1 MKKYFELDITN
12 KKYRSVL
19 LLSYSTIAILA
30 VAVVITVLFSWFN
43 AYTQKVIYDMSM
55 TQLQNLDTIVSNN
68 LDMCRTQLQ
77 TAWQDANIK
86 QHIYTRS
93 DSWKN
98 ENWIGSYLQRLCVN
112 NGIAE
117 YVCLFRNDSEFRYY
131 GWRYPDA
138 EEMRQIEKKIM
149 ETDHDMQQFI
159 IKTDQRENLC
169 VFLTERSSLG
179 SRPQRG
185 IIYSLDLNA
194 LEKKLI
200 AQNAEDSTLLV
211 YASDGQS
218 VIDGKLPADIRLQV
232 WSLLNGTARASQSAE
247 LILNGSKYLCNSIYN
262 ESTDLYFVMV
272 QNYHVLQAQI
282 SEIRGAAFLSVL
294 LSLFTALLLAIFLA
308 NKLYN
313 PLQDFFSRISS
324 GPEILPG
331 NDDYSK
337 HQAEITSEKIISQ
350 IHMMS
355 QQYHSDKVLG
365 FLGEEQSDST
375 DIPSVLKL
383 QDRGE
388 HCILLLY
395 WTDRHYLEENFPGH
409 INSILEKYHSG
420 CKISTFADNRS
431 PWLLVLIKEP
441 LKIGALA
448 DRERLLQMLDAE
460 SGQMAEMTRTK
471 IYFAV
476 SSLIC
481 EEKDLRTNFR
491 ELQTLQK
498 YHLLGQGRTG
508 MTADMFE
515 NRKDSDI
522 PKKFF
527 EKFLDYIK
535 KGKTEEA
542 VAQIPLLTNDLSCYE
557 IEKVLPALSDLCV
570 QIEQCIFGCELA
582 GKQRQENFLD
592 HYVKIT
598 SLYDRSDLENY
609 LKHLT
614 EEICFE
620 NSVFQEKTLR
630 MNMLEAVSYIQEHY
644 RDEDICV
651 ELVSE
656 QFHISVS
663 YFSKLFNE
671 YVGMTFPE
679 FINDLRLRYAKEM
692 LRANPDIN
700 IKKVAEICGFS
711 TTSYFSSQFK
721 KKFGISPSAVRN
733 DR

>member
-1 MKKYFELDITN
+1 MKKYFKLDITN

-19 LLSYSTIAILA
+19 LLSYSTIAMLT

-43 AYTQKVIYDMSM
+43 SYTKKVIYDMSV

-86 QHIYTRS
+86 QHVYTRS

-117 YVCLFRNDSEFRYY
+117 YVCLFRNENEFRYY
-131 GWRYPDA
+131 GWRYPDD
-138 EEMRQIEKKIM
+138 EEMKQIEQNIM

-159 IKTDQRENLC
+159 IRTDRRENLC
-169 VFLTERSSLG
+169 VFLTERSSMG
-179 SRPQRG
+179 AHPQRG
-185 IIYSLDLNA
+185 IIYSLDLSA
-194 LEKKLI
+194 MEKKLI
-200 AQNAEDSTLLV
+200 AQNAEDSVLLV
-211 YASDGQS
+211 FTSDGQS
-218 VIDGKLPADIRLQV
+218 VINGKLPAQ
-232 WSLLNGTARASQSAE
+232 ARQQIWNLINDQTCTSQSAE

-272 QNYHVLQAQI
+272 QNYHILQAQI
-282 SEIRGAAFLSVL
+282 SEIRGAAFLSVI
-294 LSLFTALLLAIFLA
+294 LSLFTALILAVFLA
-308 NKLYN
+308 NKLYY
-313 PLQDFFSRISS
+313 PLQDFFSKISS

-355 QQYHSDKVLG
+355 RQYHSDKVLR
-365 FLGEEQSDST
+365 FLGEKQSSGT
-375 DIPSVLKL
+375 DIPSILKL
-383 QDRGE
+383 QDRNE
-388 HCILLLY
+388 HCIFLLY
-395 WTDRHYLEENFPGH
+395 WTELHVLEGDFPGY
-409 INSILEKYHSG
+409 ICSILEKYHSG
-420 CKISTFADNRS
+420 CKISTFADHRS
-431 PWLLVLIKEP
+431 PCLLVLIKEP
-441 LKIGALA
+441 QKIGALT

-460 SGQMAEMTRTK
+460 CRQMAEMTRLK
-471 IYFAV
+471 IFYAV
-476 SSLIC
+476 SSLIS
-481 EEKDLRTNFR
+481 EEKDLHTNFR

-498 YHLLGQGRTG
+498 YHLLGQSRTG
-508 MTADMFE
+508 MTAEMYED
-515 NRKDSDI
+515 RKICDI

-527 EKFLDYIK
+527 EKFLDDIK

-542 VAQIPLLTNDLSCYE
+542 IAQIPLLTDALSCYE
-557 IEKVLPALSDLCV
+557 IEKVMPALSDLCV
-570 QIEQCIFGCELA
+570 QVEQCIFGCELT
-582 GKQRQENFLD
+582 GKQRQEHYLD

-598 SLYDRSDLENY
+598 SLYDRRDLENY
-609 LKHLT
+609 LRHLT

-630 MNMLEAVSYIQEHY
+630 MNMLDAVSYIQEHY

-651 ELVSE
+651 ELVAE

-721 KKFGISPSAVRN
+721 RKFGISPSAARN